1 MKKLINKYNYNASD
15 SAEIRLAKSMILIIA
30 SFCCICGVIWG
41 GFFYYFLGF
50 GLTSALPFLFVFLVF
65 PAILLSHYLSNYRIL
80 VHLQLI
86 SITCIPCLIQ
96 WSLGS
101 VHDSGFIL
109 TWCFLG
115 PLGAL
120 VYLNEKYAIFWMFV
134 FIFMVVISVIF
145 VPKFSEDA
153 FLITEGFRLSLY
165 LMNVITPFVLIF
177 IAGRYFYNGLIAQR
191 KKNLLLLE
199 STKEKNIRIQKS
211 LEREKEIGQL
221 KTSFVA
227 VASHQFRT
235 PLAVI
240 QSNTE
245 LLEMLNGMDVK
256 QAPEKYKK
264 ITNRIAVSISA
275 MTALMDDVL
284 MHGKLTAGQVTY
296 TPENIDLVGFCSQLV
311 EEFNT
316 VQLDGRKLDFKID
329 GESYQVNLDPKLLT
343 HSFSNLISNAFKYSV
358 GKENPELRIH
368 FKPTEVVLSVQ
379 DYGLGIPEE
388 EQLHLF
394 EPFFRADNV
403 TEIQGTGLGLSIAK
417 EYVEVN
423 KGKIAATSVL
433 GEGSCFA
440 ITFKR

>member
-1 MKKLINKYNYNASD
+1 M
-15 SAEIRLAKSMILIIA
+15 
-30 SFCCICGVIWG
+30 
-41 GFFYYFLGF
+41 
-50 GLTSALPFLFVFLVF
+50 
-65 PAILLSHYLSNYRIL
+65 LSEKRI
-80 VHLQLI
+80 
-86 SITCIPCLIQ
+86 
-96 WSLGS
+96 
-101 VHDSGFIL
+101 F
-109 TWCFLG
+109 
-115 PLGAL
+115 
-120 VYLNEKYAIFWMFV
+120 
-134 FIFMVVISVIF
+134 
-145 VPKFSEDA
+145 
-153 FLITEGFRLSLY
+153 
-165 LMNVITPFVLIF
+165 
-177 IAGRYFYNGLIAQR
+177 
-191 KKNLLLLE
+191 LLLE

-211 LEREKEIGQL
+211 LEREKELGQL

-358 GKENPELRIH
+358 GKE
-368 FKPTEVVLSVQ
+368 KP
-379 DYGLGIPEE
+379 
-388 EQLHLF
+388 
-394 EPFFRADNV
+394 
-403 TEIQGTGLGLSIAK
+403 
-417 EYVEVN
+417 
-423 KGKIAATSVL
+423 
-433 GEGSCFA
+433 
-440 ITFKR
+440 